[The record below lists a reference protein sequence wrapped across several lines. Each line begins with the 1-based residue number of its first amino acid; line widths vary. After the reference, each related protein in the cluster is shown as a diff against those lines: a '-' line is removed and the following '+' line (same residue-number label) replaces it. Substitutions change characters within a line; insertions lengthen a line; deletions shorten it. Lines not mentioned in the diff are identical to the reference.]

1 MEALMVMLVM
11 LMLMPTDAPADN
23 AAATDQYV
31 GPVGLVCL
39 LYTSPSPRD

>member
-11 LMLMPTDAPADN
+11 LMLMPTNAAANN

-31 GPVGLVCL
+31 GLVGPVCP
-39 LYTSPSPRD
+39 TS